1 MNIASTAVIH
11 PNVHLGANVT
21 IEDFVVIGIPPSG
34 KSSGEIE
41 TVIGANAIIR
51 SHSVIYAGNII
62 GENLNTGH
70 HVMIREMNV
79 IGNDVNIGTN
89 TVIEHHVVI
98 EDEVR
103 IHSCVFIPEYSEL
116 HEGVWIGP
124 NVVITNDPYP
134 AMAPRSQLTST
145 KLMRGAK
152 IGANCTLL
160 PGIVVGENAL
170 VGAGALVVKDVP
182 PGKVIVGIP
191 ATEISEVTNLPY
203 NGADFKKKS
212 SG

>member
-1 MNIASTAVIH
+1 
-11 PNVHLGANVT
+11 
-21 IEDFVVIGIPPSG
+21 
-34 KSSGEIE
+34 
-41 TVIGANAIIR
+41 
-51 SHSVIYAGNII
+51 
-62 GENLNTGH
+62 
-70 HVMIREMNV
+70 
-79 IGNDVNIGTN
+79 
-89 TVIEHHVVI
+89 
-98 EDEVR
+98 
-103 IHSCVFIPEYSEL
+103 
-116 HEGVWIGP
+116 
-124 NVVITNDPYP
+124 
-134 AMAPRSQLTST
+134 
-145 KLMRGAK
+145 MRGAK